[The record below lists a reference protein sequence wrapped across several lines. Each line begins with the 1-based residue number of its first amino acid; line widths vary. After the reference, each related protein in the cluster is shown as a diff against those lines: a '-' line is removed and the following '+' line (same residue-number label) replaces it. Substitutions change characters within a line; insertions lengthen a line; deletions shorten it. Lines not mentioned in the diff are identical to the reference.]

1 MEIPS
6 FHFKNIHV
14 LSEYVV
20 TKNQLNESFYNMK
33 KTAQTK
39 YKEMSLH
46 INIHKIGHIYSKF
59 LSTYI
64 KYKNYFHFEKCT
76 SHFISLNKQN

>member
-6 FHFKNIHV
+6 FHFKNIHI

-39 YKEMSLH
+39 YKEMS
-46 INIHKIGHIYSKF
+46 
-59 LSTYI
+59 TY
-64 KYKNYFHFEKCT
+64 KH
-76 SHFISLNKQN
+76 S